1 MRRPMRLTVRV
12 RRALLLTGVLLLGAV
27 GARAQTAKG
36 AKADPAW
43 LRTDAASKTVEFK
56 LVAGLTDANGG
67 MNFNGFGRGGLVLT
81 VPQGWNVVLH
91 FKNEDP
97 NLPHSVEVIGDAPA
111 IPVGPVPPAFEHAT
125 TGRLEQGFP
134 AGQGTDVRFV
144 AGKAGTFLIFCAVP
158 GHGAAGMWIRLTVS
172 ATADKPMLATGDP
185 RPQ

>member
-56 LVAGLTDANGG
+56 LVAGLTEANDG

-81 VPQGWNVVLH
+81 VPQGWTGVLPST
-91 FKNEDP
+91 NEGQY
-97 NLPHSVEVIGDAPA
+97 LPQPVEDTAAAAP
-111 IPVGPVPPAFEHAT
+111 
-125 TGRLEQGFP
+125 
-134 AGQGTDVRFV
+134 
-144 AGKAGTFLIFCAVP
+144 
-158 GHGAAGMWIRLTVS
+158 
-172 ATADKPMLATGDP
+172 
-185 RPQ
+185 

>member
-1 MRRPMRLTVRV
+1 MRRLTRLTVRV
-12 RRALLLTGVLLLGAV
+12 QRALLLTGVLLLGAV
-27 GARAQTAKG
+27 GARAQSAKG
-36 AKADPAW
+36 GKIDPTW
-43 LRTDAASKTVEFK
+43 LRADAASKAVDFK

-97 NLPHSVEVIGDAPA
+97 NLPHSVEVIGDAAA

-134 AGQGTDVRFV
+134 AGQGTDIRF
-144 AGKAGTFLIFCAVP
+144 APAKAGSFLIFCAVP
-158 GHGAAGMWIRLTVS
+158 GHGAAGMWIRLAVS
-172 ATADKPMLATGDP
+172 EAADKPALATAAE
-185 RPQ
+185 R